1 MVRLIFLDV
10 DGVLALWR
18 SQVAEGNAT
27 AHELEKEG
35 LLCLGASADAAPPL
49 ERACLEHLS
58 YVVREAGASV
68 ILSSTWR
75 EDPVLVG
82 FLKAQ
87 LEKVG
92 VAVDGVTPIH
102 RNSGRG
108 QEVLEYLDDGRQDV
122 ESFVIIDDEWMDS
135 FESCGLGDRVVQT
148 LMMSDDY
155 LPGDGPIQRFD
166 PAAGL
171 TREKAEACLAVLRKP
186 R

>member
-1 MVRLIFLDV
+1 M
-10 DGVLALWR
+10 
-18 SQVAEGNAT
+18 
-27 AHELEKEG
+27 
-35 LLCLGASADAAPPL
+35 
-49 ERACLEHLS
+49 
-58 YVVREAGASV
+58 
-68 ILSSTWR
+68 
-75 EDPVLVG
+75 LVG

-108 QEVLEYLDDGRQDV
+108 QEVLEVLNGRQDVV
-122 ESFVIIDDEWMDS
+122 ESFVIIDDEWMES
-135 FESCGLGDRVVQT
+135 FESCGLSDRVVQT

-171 TREKAEACLAVLRKP
+171 TREKA
-186 R
+186 